1 MKSLENDAWE
11 GGSDISAPTRD
22 WTSRAGSAQEDPV
35 LAIGDNRACYLRFS
49 RDHFIFHCP
58 NLTAEQGASILRR
71 RATQSQNGGLVYGQ
85 KQQDRPIGN
94 SLLPCVSKPMGQT
107 TGH

>member
-11 GGSDISAPTRD
+11 GGSDISGPTRD

-94 SLLPCVSKPMGQT
+94 SLLPCVS
-107 TGH
+107 